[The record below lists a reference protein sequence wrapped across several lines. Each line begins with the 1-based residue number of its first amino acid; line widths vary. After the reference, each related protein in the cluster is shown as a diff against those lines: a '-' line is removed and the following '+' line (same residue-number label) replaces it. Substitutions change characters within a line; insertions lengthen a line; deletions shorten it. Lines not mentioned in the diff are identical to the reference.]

1 MEPIT
6 DEVIDV
12 CWYWFVI
19 VDAHFARLCRWGMFP
34 KWHRPKYVL
43 YKMMADVGC
52 IKADSAEMFFLEVS
66 LPADFQ
72 VHHTALK
79 PFPLFSTHFCR

>member
-6 DEVIDV
+6 DEVIDFV
-12 CWYWFVI
+12 GIGFVI
-19 VDAHFARLCRWGMFP
+19 MMPTLRVFAAGACSQNGIVLNSL
-34 KWHRPKYVL
+34 KYVL

-52 IKADSAEMFFLEVS
+52 IKADSADIFFEVS

-72 VHHTALK
+72 VNPPPHSK
-79 PFPLFSTHFCR
+79 IDEQF